1 MATDTNGVVLGIT
14 PSGVPH
20 LAIPFAIGNDGTA
33 VVNEQDTSVE
43 IVQSVAM
50 CVGSEPGQRLL
61 VPNYGVP
68 DATFA
73 GVSTGAEVSAC
84 GRWEPRATVS
94 IRITPGGT
102 EQVVVG
108 VKGGT

>member
-1 MATDTNGVVLGIT
+1 MTTDVNGVVLGIA

-20 LAIPFAIGNDGTA
+20 LAIPFAIGPDGTA
-33 VVNEQDTSVE
+33 AMLQQDTSVE

-61 VPNYGVP
+61 VPNYGVADP
-68 DATFA
+68 TFA
-73 GVSTGAEVSAC
+73 GVSTGAEVDAC
-84 GRWEPRATVS
+84 ARWEKRASVS
-94 IRITPGGT
+94 IQVTPGGT

-108 VKGGT
+108 VNGGN